1 MKSQFAWDLQ
11 SHSLHMIVGL
21 CPFRSLYVREFEL
34 SHSNLACEDT
44 GCCPFYNNSS
54 VKDCKLFTWQFTQM
68 ILRNHL
74 TYSVSAQVTEFIVL
88 RPREIKQACMDLCP
102 VMIIHYISIGFS
114 TTLQLSVKEQFFK
127 LGLSIR
133 ALDSSRR
140 WKGLLYT
147 FQCKLTE
154 IPLIFYSYL
163 MQSKINIITLRNWSP
178 NNTSSRFL
186 HF

>member
-1 MKSQFAWDLQ
+1 MQ
-11 SHSLHMIVGL
+11 IVYL
-21 CPFRSLYVREFEL
+21 TI
-34 SHSNLACEDT
+34 HSNDFKKSPYLLSECT
-44 GCCPFYNNSS
+44 SNRVHSS
-54 VKDCKLFTWQFTQM
+54 KAK
-68 ILRNHL
+68 R
-74 TYSVSAQVTEFIVL
+74 
-88 RPREIKQACMDLCP
+88 KQACMDLYP

-114 TTLQLSVKEQFFK
+114 TTLQLSVKEQFFE

-133 ALDSSRR
+133 ALDSSCR
-140 WKGLLYT
+140 WKGLLHT